1 MTTWRN
7 RNGTMTYAIGN
18 AVDTVKRDGSR
29 FELEVR
35 RNGLLIKEGR
45 YTTLGGAQRM
55 GALMVTTQ

>member
-7 RNGTMTYAIGN
+7 NNGTMTYAIGN
-18 AVDTVKRDGSR
+18 AVATVKRDGSR
-29 FELEVR
+29 YELEIK

-55 GALMVTTQ
+55 GELMVKTQ